1 MCVVFKKRKQCTL
14 VQRYNRDIVPMCFLA
29 ESVGRHLKCTN
40 LLCGYVR
47 TYTIELPKLT
57 GLQADGSKSV
67 IHKYIVL
74 CHRMVAFQQY
84 YNLNH

>member
-14 VQRYNRDIVPMCFLA
+14 VQRYNRDIVLMCFLA
-29 ESVGRHLKCTN
+29 ESVGSHLKCCTN
-40 LLCGYVR
+40 LLCGYLR

-57 GLQADGSKSV
+57 GLQADRSKS
-67 IHKYIVL
+67 ITHKYIVL
-74 CHRMVAFQQY
+74 CHRIVAFQK